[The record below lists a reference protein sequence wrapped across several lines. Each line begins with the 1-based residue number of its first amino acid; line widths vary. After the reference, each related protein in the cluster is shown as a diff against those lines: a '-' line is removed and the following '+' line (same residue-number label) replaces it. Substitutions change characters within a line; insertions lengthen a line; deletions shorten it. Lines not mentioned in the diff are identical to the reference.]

1 MYKKAYIGKRLGHN
15 EYKIFLWEEDD
26 ERQTVHYEN
35 VAYQQCQPD
44 DAFTVGLNG
53 EPLKPLNPK
62 DWKFSSLSRDNIYH
76 ELPRLSPLSIV

>member
-62 DWKFSSLSRDNIYH
+62 DWKF
-76 ELPRLSPLSIV
+76 